1 MAVAKLSLS
10 PQFGRTQSKALSI
23 ESRSNTAMP
32 QPAETSRGSSQSD
45 DSFFDLLAETLE
57 NVEDSVRGPFL
68 QQFFKSMARIEV
80 TPAQALEYW
89 SQILKRRVELSEN
102 MGSRVSL
109 KTALIDV
116 LASTSFM
123 RVPILMEYEEFK
135 KLQLNAATDAL
146 TGLYNR
152 RLFEE
157 YTDKELNRAKRY
169 GQHLALALL
178 DMHQL
183 KQVNDRHGHLR
194 GDQILQLA
202 AATLRKNLRA
212 SDFAFRIG
220 GDEFALLLPQADPEQ
235 AAVLCDRLR
244 SNFETDVA
252 PLKLGIAVTL
262 DYGIAVHPQDG
273 ETKEALLRLAD
284 QRLYQLKH
292 SPRAH
297 GAIPEIQ
304 KTTAAVQPETE
315 SRPAP
320 ERMATPITPPKAQAA
335 VPAAGTFLGPTEPAP
350 YSQRRKW
357 ERVSLAGTR
366 AYAVIT
372 GNEKKTATVLDLCTG
387 GLALSLENPDELPSP
402 FFAVLHVPILP
413 PLRVNLRKVYTRKME
428 SGLSRLGCAFV
439 S

>member
-1 MAVAKLSLS
+1 
-10 PQFGRTQSKALSI
+10 
-23 ESRSNTAMP
+23 MP
-32 QPAETSRGSSQSD
+32 QPAETNRTASQPE

-57 NVEDSVRGPFL
+57 NLEESVRGPFL
-68 QQFFKSMARIEV
+68 QQFFKSIARIEL
-80 TPAQALEYW
+80 TPAQSLEHW
-89 SQILKRRVELSEN
+89 SQILKRRIELSEN
-102 MGSRVSL
+102 LGRRVSL

-146 TGLYNR
+146 TGLHNR

-178 DMHQL
+178 DLHQL
-183 KQVNDRHGHLR
+183 KQVNDRHGHLQ

-202 AATLRKNLRA
+202 ASTLRKSLRA

-235 AAVLCDRLR
+235 SAVLCDRLR
-244 SNFETDVA
+244 ANFESELA

-273 ETKEALLRLAD
+273 DSKDTLLRIAD
-284 QRLYQLKH
+284 RRLYQLKN
-292 SPRAH
+292 SNRQIPKSQEAEAFPAAM
-297 GAIPEIQ
+297 GAQ
-304 KTTAAVQPETE
+304 
-315 SRPAP
+315 SRPSSTQESPSAP
-320 ERMATPITPPKAQAA
+320 VPPAKAQAGA
-335 VPAAGTFLGPTEPAP
+335 TVSFLGRTESSA
-350 YSQRRKW
+350 YAVKRKW
-357 ERVSLAGTR
+357 ERVSLSGTR
-366 AYAVIT
+366 AYAVL
-372 GNEKKTATVLDLCTG
+372 GGDEKKTASVLDLCTG
-387 GLALSLENPDELPSP
+387 GLALSLENPDALSSP

-413 PLRVNLRKVYTRKME
+413 PLRVNLRKVYTRKLDE
-428 SGLSRLGCAFV
+428 HRSRLGCAFV